1 MVDSPAEAVRLSLRS
16 ASGVPFQSRGG
27 GPEPRIACFQAD
39 EVESEPD
46 QAAHGSFGR
55 GPLEGREQW
64 LEEWRAGRSF
74 LDTLSCVFL
83 RLCAVALPP
92 GLTKNAVNA
101 ELLARL
107 VRAGANLIKWDYLR
121 YGPVERELWAF
132 MGAAYLEAERTG
144 MSQMLVSLRK
154 DRGTQT
160 SVEREYL
167 RALARLR
174 FARSTCARFDGDCR
188 QTHPLHA
195 ADAPHFPTPGSGAC
209 FGLQIGAPAAPVQL
223 PPVRQASSSATIFC
237 QPEQAASVTN

>member
-1 MVDSPAEAVRLSLRS
+1 MARGMARRKELSRYALLCLPGGS
-16 ASGVPFQSRGG
+16 AQSRS
-27 GPEPRIACFQAD
+27 R
-39 EVESEPD
+39 
-46 QAAHGSFGR
+46 R
-55 GPLEGREQW
+55 
-64 LEEWRAGRSF
+64 
-74 LDTLSCVFL
+74 
-83 RLCAVALPP
+83 

-167 RALARLR
+167 RALALGCASLDQLAPDSMEIADRLIR
-174 FARSTCARFDGDCR
+174 YMLPTLRIS
-188 QTHPLHA
+188 H
-195 ADAPHFPTPGSGAC
+195 TPGSGAC
-209 FGLQIGAPAAPVQL
+209 FGFRLVRPRRRFEL